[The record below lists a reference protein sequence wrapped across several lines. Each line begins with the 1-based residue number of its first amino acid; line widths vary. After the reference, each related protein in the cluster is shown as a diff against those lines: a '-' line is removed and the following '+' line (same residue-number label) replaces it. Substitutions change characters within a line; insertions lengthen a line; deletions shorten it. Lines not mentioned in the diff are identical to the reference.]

1 MEQPADKVVVLR
13 YRDGR
18 TERVTLGSVEPERQA
33 CAVKRENGETAD
45 VPFTELK
52 AVFFPRTDPD
62 AQLEPADGSTLAVE
76 FSDGEIIR
84 GVARY
89 NPERNGFFLFPLDR
103 SKNDRIF
110 VVNSAIVSIEVER
123 L

>member
-1 MEQPADKVVVLR
+1 MDYDKAVLR

-18 TERVTLGSVEPERQA
+18 TERVQLGPIDASREVFS
-33 CAVKRENGETAD
+33 VKRDDGSAVE
-45 VPFTELK
+45 VPYKELK
-52 AVFFPRTDPD
+52 AVFFPKKDGT
-62 AQLEPADGSTLAVE
+62 PAEEGAGSTIAVE
-76 FSDGEIIR
+76 FSDGEVIR
-84 GVARY
+84 GLAHY

-103 SKNDRIF
+103 SKNDRVF

>member
-1 MEQPADKVVVLR
+1 MDDDRKVVLR

-18 TERVTLGSVEPERQA
+18 TERVSLESIDIERQ
-33 CAVKRENGETAD
+33 VVSVVRESGDPAEIA
-45 VPFTELK
+45 FSALK
-52 AVFFPRTDPD
+52 AVFFPQSDGG
-62 AQLEPADGSTLAVE
+62 AAEPASGSQLAVE
-76 FSDGEIIR
+76 FADGEVIR
-84 GVARY
+84 GLAHY
-89 NPERNGFFLFPLDR
+89 NPERNGFVLFPLDR

>member
-1 MEQPADKVVVLR
+1 MDTTITVVLR

-18 TERVTLGSVEPERQA
+18 TERASLVETDVDSQIVRVTLEGGA
-33 CAVKRENGETAD
+33 TDD
-45 VPFTELK
+45 VPFSKLK
-52 AVFFPRTDPD
+52 ALFFPHNPD
-62 AQLEPADGSTLAVE
+62 GPVEEPAGSTIAVE
-76 FSDGEIIR
+76 FADGETIR
-84 GVARY
+84 GIAQY

-110 VVNSAIVSIEVER
+110 VVNSAIVSIEVEK

>member
-1 MEQPADKVVVLR
+1 MDSKVVLR

-18 TERVTLGSVEPERQA
+18 TERVSLADIDADKQLVTITRDEA
-33 CAVKRENGETAD
+33 KGE
-45 VPFTELK
+45 VSFGELK
-52 AVFFPRTDPD
+52 AVFFPRGTSGE
-62 AQLEPADGSTLAVE
+62 EPSPASGSTIAVE
-76 FSDGEIIR
+76 FADGEVIR
-84 GVARY
+84 GVAHY

-110 VVNSAIVSIEVER
+110 VVNSAIVSIEVEK

>member
-1 MEQPADKVVVLR
+1 MDSTTTVVLR

-18 TERVTLGSVEPERQA
+18 TERATLIETDVDRQIVRVMRDDGA
-33 CAVKRENGETAD
+33 KDE
-45 VPFTELK
+45 VPFSTLK
-52 AVFFPRTDPD
+52 ALFFPHNTDQ
-62 AQLEPADGSTLAVE
+62 AIEEPGGSTIAVE
-76 FSDGEIIR
+76 FADGEVIR
-84 GVARY
+84 GLAQY

-110 VVNSAIVSIEVER
+110 VVNSAIVSIEVEK

>member
-1 MEQPADKVVVLR
+1 MDKVVLR

-18 TERVTLGSVEPERQA
+18 TERVSLAPMDLSRQWFT
-33 CAVKRENGETAD
+33 VTRENGETAEI
-45 VPFTELK
+45 PYSELK
-52 AVFFPRTDPD
+52 AVFFPQVAPEEVE
-62 AQLEPADGSTLAVE
+62 QPSGSTIAVE
-76 FSDGEIIR
+76 FTDGEVIR
-84 GVARY
+84 GVANY

-110 VVNSAIVSIEVER
+110 VVNSAIASIEVER